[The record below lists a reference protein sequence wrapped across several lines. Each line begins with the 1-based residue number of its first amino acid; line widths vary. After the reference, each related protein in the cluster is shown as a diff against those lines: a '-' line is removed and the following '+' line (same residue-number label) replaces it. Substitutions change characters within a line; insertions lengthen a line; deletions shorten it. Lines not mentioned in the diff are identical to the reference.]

1 VGWATRWG
9 NTLDVDGERP
19 CAARLG
25 DSGDGGDR
33 DKRLEKEDEIEE
45 VVSPSHSVSTAS
57 GPPVLDDEP
66 VEQNIIHFEDGDPEN
81 PNNWRRVR
89 VLSVSRSVVLTD
101 NRSGRR
107 YTPCS
112 LQS

>member
-1 VGWATRWG
+1 MLA
-9 NTLDVDGERP
+9 LIDVDGEGQ

-25 DSGDGGDR
+25 DGGDGRDC
-33 DKRLEKEDEIEE
+33 DKRLEKEEEIEE
-45 VVSPSHSVSTAS
+45 AVSPSHSVSTAS
-57 GPPVLDDEP
+57 GPPVPDDEL
-66 VEQNIIHFEDGDPEN
+66 VEQNIIRFEDGDPEN

-112 LQS
+112 LRS